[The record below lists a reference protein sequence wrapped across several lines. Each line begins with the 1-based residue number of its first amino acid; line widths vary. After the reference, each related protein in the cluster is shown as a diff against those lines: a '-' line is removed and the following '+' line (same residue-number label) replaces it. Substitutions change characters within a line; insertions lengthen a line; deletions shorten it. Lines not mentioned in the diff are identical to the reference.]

1 MAAMNKRTTLIFGL
15 IITVLAL
22 LPKLLSFALLEGIFN
37 SSELDEGVGIGE
49 EEAAEPSA

>member
-1 MAAMNKRTTLIFGL
+1 M
-15 IITVLAL
+15 
-22 LPKLLSFALLEGIFN
+22 LESIFN